1 MEQIIVSILLVL
13 AAIANLAFCIHAL
26 EYDEAVEKREQLTA
40 EHWFYFSEI
49 SLMVTLVASWLLKE
63 AILAARWG
71 IMWCVLLLASVVFG
85 VVACWSFYLK
95 SKSQK
100 NSSKEE

>member
-63 AILAARWG
+63 AIWDLGDYVVCIAAG
-71 IMWCVLLLASVVFG
+71 KCSIWCCGLLVVLF
-85 VVACWSFYLK
+85 
-95 SKSQK
+95 
-100 NSSKEE
+100 EI